1 MPQTITITVGEKIA
15 STDFKEVV
23 SFNSDYLLHFIFDG
37 EWEEFSNRVAVAIWA
52 DGCAETHFEGSD
64 CALPF
69 ISSPDAESVLVGVY
83 ATSETKKIASTFV
96 RLRCRAGAH
105 AVPAEK
111 TSATLHEQIL
121 SFLNEKDWS
130 VFKDK
135 VAEGV
140 YSAVRVNTKG
150 LVVEG
155 SQIIE
160 VGEAGQESPAS
171 RLAEGGLFIRRRD
184 DGCVEIRHLDKM
196 GLALLTIAESR
207 HALSADEAEHATNAD
222 NATYATTAGS
232 ATTAD
237 SATFATTAGKAEK
250 AVRDN
255 LGNEIDKIYATITQV
270 ASRAS
275 ADDLEQEISDR
286 QAADNALGDRIDD
299 IVDGTTVVAKATTA
313 DSATFA
319 TTAGTAE
326 KAVRDN
332 LGNEIDKIYA
342 TITQVASRASAVDLE
357 QEITDR
363 QAADNAL
370 GDRIDGIV
378 DGTTVVA
385 KATTAD
391 SADEAEHATNADNAT
406 YATTAGSAT
415 TADSATTAGKAE
427 KAVRD
432 NLGNEIDKIYATIT
446 QVASRAS
453 ADDLEQEISDRQ
465 AADNALGDRIDD
477 IIDGTTVVAKA
488 TTADSADEA
497 EHATNAD
504 NATYATT
511 AGSATTADSATFA
524 TTAGTAQKAVRDNL
538 GNEIDKI
545 YATITQVASR
555 ASAVDL
561 EQEISDRQT
570 ADSALSDR
578 IDDIVDGT
586 TAVAKATSADGATT
600 AEHATSADNATYAT
614 SAGSATTAA
623 SANKVKNKFNVF
635 QDGVLLASYDG
646 SAQEVLDLPS
656 GDGGTA
662 DKVSHTL
669 TAKVNA
675 TTVTFDGS
683 ETVTIPTIFAANSG
697 GTNGYYLRSN
707 GSAVAP
713 SWASLP
719 ITGKTGVKSVS
730 GTSVT
735 ITHGL
740 GVTPSEIFVHLKS
753 PSNKGTNYY
762 VTSAGSSSFTVS
774 FYSSGTAAAQSI
786 TGSLY
791 WFAIK

>member
-1 MPQTITITVGEKIA
+1 M
-15 STDFKEVV
+15 
-23 SFNSDYLLHFIFDG
+23 
-37 EWEEFSNRVAVAIWA
+37 
-52 DGCAETHFEGSD
+52 
-64 CALPF
+64 
-69 ISSPDAESVLVGVY
+69 
-83 ATSETKKIASTFV
+83 
-96 RLRCRAGAH
+96 
-105 AVPAEK
+105 
-111 TSATLHEQIL
+111 
-121 SFLNEKDWS
+121 
-130 VFKDK
+130 
-135 VAEGV
+135 
-140 YSAVRVNTKG
+140 
-150 LVVEG
+150 
-155 SQIIE
+155 
-160 VGEAGQESPAS
+160 
-171 RLAEGGLFIRRRD
+171 
-184 DGCVEIRHLDKM
+184 
-196 GLALLTIAESR
+196 
-207 HALSADEAEHATNAD
+207 
-222 NATYATTAGS
+222 
-232 ATTAD
+232 
-237 SATFATTAGKAEK
+237 
-250 AVRDN
+250 RDN
-255 LGNEIDKIYATITQV
+255 LGNEISKIYATITQV

-286 QAADNALGDRIDD
+286 QTADNALGDRIDD
-299 IVDGTTVVAKATTA
+299 LIDGTTA
-313 DSATFA
+313 
-319 TTAGTAE
+319 
-326 KAVRDN
+326 
-332 LGNEIDKIYA
+332 
-342 TITQVASRASAVDLE
+342 
-357 QEITDR
+357 
-363 QAADNAL
+363 
-370 GDRIDGIV
+370 
-378 DGTTVVA
+378 VA

-391 SADEAEHATNADNAT
+391 SADEAKHATNADNAT

-432 NLGNEIDKIYATIT
+432 NLGNEISKIYATIA

-465 AADNALGDRIDD
+465 TADNSLGDRIDD
-477 IIDGTTVVAKA
+477 LI
-488 TTADSADEA
+488 
-497 EHATNAD
+497 
-504 NATYATT
+504 
-511 AGSATTADSATFA
+511 
-524 TTAGTAQKAVRDNL
+524 
-538 GNEIDKI
+538 
-545 YATITQVASR
+545 
-555 ASAVDL
+555 
-561 EQEISDRQT
+561 
-570 ADSALSDR
+570 
-578 IDDIVDGT
+578 DGT
-586 TAVAKATSADGATT
+586 TAVAKATNADNATE

-646 SAQEVLDLPS
+646 SAQAVLDLPS

>member
-1 MPQTITITVGEKIA
+1 M
-15 STDFKEVV
+15 
-23 SFNSDYLLHFIFDG
+23 
-37 EWEEFSNRVAVAIWA
+37 
-52 DGCAETHFEGSD
+52 
-64 CALPF
+64 
-69 ISSPDAESVLVGVY
+69 
-83 ATSETKKIASTFV
+83 
-96 RLRCRAGAH
+96 
-105 AVPAEK
+105 
-111 TSATLHEQIL
+111 
-121 SFLNEKDWS
+121 
-130 VFKDK
+130 
-135 VAEGV
+135 
-140 YSAVRVNTKG
+140 
-150 LVVEG
+150 
-155 SQIIE
+155 
-160 VGEAGQESPAS
+160 
-171 RLAEGGLFIRRRD
+171 
-184 DGCVEIRHLDKM
+184 
-196 GLALLTIAESR
+196 
-207 HALSADEAEHATNAD
+207 
-222 NATYATTAGS
+222 
-232 ATTAD
+232 
-237 SATFATTAGKAEK
+237 
-250 AVRDN
+250 RDN

-275 ADDLEQEISDR
+275 S
-286 QAADNALGDRIDD
+286 
-299 IVDGTTVVAKATTA
+299 
-313 DSATFA
+313 
-319 TTAGTAE
+319 
-326 KAVRDN
+326 
-332 LGNEIDKIYA
+332 
-342 TITQVASRASAVDLE
+342 
-357 QEITDR
+357 
-363 QAADNAL
+363 
-370 GDRIDGIV
+370 
-378 DGTTVVA
+378 
-385 KATTAD
+385 
-391 SADEAEHATNADNAT
+391 
-406 YATTAGSAT
+406 
-415 TADSATTAGKAE
+415 
-427 KAVRD
+427 
-432 NLGNEIDKIYATIT
+432 
-446 QVASRAS
+446 
-453 ADDLEQEISDRQ
+453 
-465 AADNALGDRIDD
+465 
-477 IIDGTTVVAKA
+477 
-488 TTADSADEA
+488 
-497 EHATNAD
+497 
-504 NATYATT
+504 
-511 AGSATTADSATFA
+511 
-524 TTAGTAQKAVRDNL
+524 
-538 GNEIDKI
+538 
-545 YATITQVASR
+545 
-555 ASAVDL
+555 VDL

-586 TAVAKATSADGATT
+586 TAVAKATSADNATT